1 MKSTI
6 RAQLVA
12 VQDGIYKNYVFKN
25 LDEDE
30 RSKNRYLMITQC
42 PNWQYHDNITIGQ
55 KGFLEYEIAEA
66 GENYYN
72 KNSNESQQYRYTAFY
87 FMNFI
92 KEEKKKDN
100 TKSFKF

>member
-42 PNWQYHDNITIGQ
+42 PN
-55 KGFLEYEIAEA
+55 
-66 GENYYN
+66 
-72 KNSNESQQYRYTAFY
+72 
-87 FMNFI
+87 
-92 KEEKKKDN
+92 
-100 TKSFKF
+100 

>member
-1 MKSTI
+1 M
-6 RAQLVA
+6 
-12 VQDGIYKNYVFKN
+12 
-25 LDEDE
+25 
-30 RSKNRYLMITQC
+30 
-42 PNWQYHDNITIGQ
+42 
-55 KGFLEYEIAEA
+55 AEA